1 MDKLLHEFIPN
12 LQCPQSELPLKAMD
26 QTTMNFIN
34 NKIQKQKLFYADG
47 KVVQNQLMDGL
58 ISEDNQWAYPVFDGN
73 IAALVDAMAINLQDD
88 TSNLG
93 RNSLSEAKQSV
104 KEFYDQYGWQKSD
117 QDQFRDT
124 EAFEDQRA
132 VAADYWSS
140 CHLRLCQYMQS
151 GDYLLDVASGAIP
164 NPEYFRYADNYKLRV
179 CMDISLLAL
188 KQASLRLGGKGI
200 FIMGDMTNLPLK
212 DNLIDTV
219 ISMHTVYHIPE
230 KEQTRA
236 IGEAYRVLKD
246 QGKAVI
252 VYSWKDAALMRRA
265 NSIKNFLLKL
275 KGKPK
280 KRIISSE
287 KKNIEQKP
295 ALFVNQQ
302 NYHWFNTEIRS
313 TYHAR
318 LEVYSAISRSFSQTF
333 IRGNKLGN
341 WLGKIIFR
349 AENLLPNFFGR
360 YGQYPVF
367 LIHKK
372 HQEVQKTVN
381 FFNNKPKAF
390 SN

>member
-1 MDKLLHEFIPN
+1 MDKLLIEFIPN
-12 LQCPQSELPLKAMD
+12 LQCPQSELPLKAVD
-26 QTTMNFIN
+26 QTTIN
-34 NKIQKQKLFYADG
+34 LINHKIQEHKLFYADG
-47 KVVQNQLMDGL
+47 KIVQIPLRDAL

-73 IAALVDAMAINLQDD
+73 IAALVDAMAINLQED
-88 TSNLG
+88 TPNLG

-164 NPEYFRYADNYKLRV
+164 NAEYFRYADNYKLRV

-188 KQASLRLGGKGI
+188 KQASVRLGGKGI

-212 DNLIDTV
+212 NNSIDTV

-230 KEQTRA
+230 KEQNRA

-246 QGKAVI
+246 RGKAVI
-252 VYSWKDAALMRRA
+252 VYSWKDASLMRNA
-265 NSIKNFLLKL
+265 NSMKNFLLKL
-275 KGKPK
+275 KGRRK
-280 KRIISSE
+280 KRITPSK

-302 NYHWFNTEIRS
+302 NYHWFNTEIKS

-341 WLGKIIFR
+341 WLGKVIFQ

-372 HQEVQKTVN
+372 TSGSTENRQ
-381 FFNNKPKAF
+381 FF
-390 SN
+390 